1 MQRSRDKC
9 VAFFKVPWNV
19 RKRAVA
25 RKFLRVRKDGSV
37 RELNSNSKSWFAV
50 RVKSNREQ
58 ITARALRSQ
67 GYEEFVPVFRRSRR
81 SFGRTKTVEFPL
93 FPGYVFSRFDKEKRL
108 PILMLPGVIHVVGI
122 GKEPVPIDNVEIASI
137 RVIAES
143 PFLSEPC
150 PFLNVGERVEVVSGP
165 LTGAQGVILGVKNK
179 YRLIASM
186 TLLQRSIAVEIDRES
201 VEARG

>member
-1 MQRSRDKC
+1 
-9 VAFFKVPWNV
+9 
-19 RKRAVA
+19 
-25 RKFLRVRKDGSV
+25 V
-37 RELNSNSKSWFAV
+37 RELNPNAKHGSTASAGAVLGSGERSWFAV

-81 SFGRTKTVEFPL
+81 AFGRTKTIEFPL

-122 GKEPVPIDNVEIASI
+122 GKEPAPIDSAEIASI
-137 RVIAES
+137 RVIADS
-143 PFLSEPC
+143 PLCSEPW

-165 LTGAQGVILGVKNK
+165 LMGAQGVILGVKNK

-186 TLLQRSIAVEIDRES
+186 TLLQRSIAVEVDRES
-201 VEARG
+201 VQARV